1 MSQAYSSISSS
12 KPNRSIARS
21 TAWVLAGLVATLVCF
36 ELTTDTLFSMPDD
49 AREPS
54 GAMQRYFSYGYS
66 IESKLHRTVGKE
78 GQEPTAIVRAGWI
91 PTELYD
97 PPEDWD
103 DAPKALTIYGMSF
116 TNRIARALNGIAPDF
131 AVSTRAGPGAPFSH
145 SYAMFE
151 VDPWK
156 SEADIVV
163 VGILSS
169 SIQRMSSLNGLGYS
183 PESPAPFSYPKFEL
197 LEGELIRQDPVISD
211 RDTFVDSFR
220 LQNDVWKKHIA
231 SLQSNDAYW
240 NSFIYNHSIS
250 DRSALIRLIRRARA
264 SSFIDSVGSKLYH
277 PERGYPLEHP
287 VIAAIPVMLEN
298 MQRACKENEQRFVV
312 LLLHAK
318 GEPGH
323 LNQWLSE
330 DLRSMG
336 ISVISTTDLFSS
348 LDAMNF
354 EGDGHYTPQRDREIA
369 QALHQL
375 ILETH

>member
-1 MSQAYSSISSS
+1 
-12 KPNRSIARS
+12 
-21 TAWVLAGLVATLVCF
+21 
-36 ELTTDTLFSMPDD
+36 MPDD

-66 IESKLHRTVGKE
+66 IESKLHRTVGNE
-78 GQEPTAIVRAGWI
+78 GQEPTAIIRAGWI

-103 DAPKALTIYGMSF
+103 GAPKAITIYGMSF
-116 TNRIARALNGIAPDF
+116 TNRIARALNGIAPEF

-151 VDPWK
+151 ADPWK
-156 SEADIVV
+156 NEADVIV

-183 PESPAPFSYPKFEL
+183 PESPAPFTYPKFEL
-197 LEGELIRQDPVISD
+197 FEGELTRQDPAIAD
-211 RDTFVDSFR
+211 RDTFIDSFR
-220 LQNDVWKKHIA
+220 RKNGLWKSHID
-231 SLQSNDAYW
+231 SIQINDAYW
-240 NSFIYNHSIS
+240 NSFIYSHSIT
-250 DRSALIRLIRRARA
+250 DRSAIIRLIRRAYA
-264 SSFIDSVGSKLYH
+264 SAFIDSVGSKLYD
-277 PERGYPLEHP
+277 PVRGYPIEQP

-298 MQRACKENEQRFVV
+298 MHIVCEENDQHFIV

-323 LNQWLSE
+323 LNSWLSD
-330 DLRSMG
+330 DLRSKG

-348 LDAMNF
+348 NDPMNF
-354 EGDGHYTPQRDREIA
+354 EGDGHYTPQRDAEIA
-369 QALHQL
+369 QNLYQL
-375 ILETH
+375 ISESP